1 MFTRAAH
8 GLLLVATT
16 LLVFGLGTANPLV
29 LGLAAIPLT
38 TALVGLA
45 EPTARVTSARIDVPE
60 RARAG
65 DVVEIRVH
73 LETEGSGLLA
83 VSVPLPGPFAL
94 AEGTNAVLLDADE
107 PRQEHTFAFKVDV
120 AKRGEHDV
128 GPVQAAPVPRHGL
141 RSREVRPVGDS
152 APIHVRPGLIPL
164 RRLRRLRGT
173 AASVGAEED
182 AARMGLKTTD
192 FREIREYRHGD
203 PPKAVN
209 WKATA
214 RLGPA
219 ADRPLVNEYEVEGRQ
234 AVWFLLDA
242 GRHMA
247 VGTSVENGFEAALS
261 AASGL
266 SLAYLDRG
274 YRVGLHAYNTDAGDP
289 VYPDVGD
296 KQFHKLQRRLSRLAP
311 GDTDEGPLQ
320 AVVDSQ
326 AWLVQHKPMVVF
338 LTRTDVASDELEE
351 AIRRINAMAGEDP
364 QPVVVIEPLAH
375 HLVDGDEATHQ
386 AARLLD
392 HEIQPRHD
400 RLRRL
405 GAHVIGWNPRE
416 EPLERLLFQDVV
428 PRG

>member
-1 MFTRAAH
+1 VFTRAAH
-8 GLLLVATT
+8 GLLLVGTT
-16 LLVFGLGTANPLV
+16 LLVAGLGTANLVLVGLSALPLV
-29 LGLAAIPLT
+29 

-45 EPTARVTSARIDVPE
+45 ETPPRVRDVEIEAPSE
-60 RARAG
+60 ARAG
-65 DVVEIRVH
+65 DLVDVSVH
-73 LETEGSGLLA
+73 LETDGRGLVALSLPLPDPFSVPEDPNLALLA
-83 VSVPLPGPFAL
+83 ASEDAHTVSV
-94 AEGTNAVLLDADE
+94 
-107 PRQEHTFAFKVDV
+107 KVRT
-120 AKRGEHDV
+120 AKRGRHEL
-128 GPVQAAPVPRHGL
+128 GPAQVAPVPQVGL
-141 RSREVRPVGDS
+141 RSKPAQPVGEAATIDVHP
-152 APIHVRPGLIPL
+152 ALIPL
-164 RRLRRLRGT
+164 RRLQRMRGT
-173 AASVGAEED
+173 AAEVGADED
-182 AARMGLKTTD
+182 AARIGLKTTD
-192 FREIREYRHGD
+192 FREIREYRFGD

-247 VGTSVENGFEAALS
+247 VGTSVENGFEAAVG

-266 SLAYLDRG
+266 AMAYLDRG

-416 EPLERLLFQDVV
+416 ETLESLLFQDVV